1 MKVTIEF
8 NLPEEKVEHLLS
20 IKAVNLLS
28 VIHDLKETLRR
39 DIKYNQKEYLIE
51 VQELLQQCLE
61 DNCVNLDE
69 FN

>member
-8 NLPEEKVEHLLS
+8 NLPEEKIEHLLA
-20 IKAVNLLS
+20 IKAVDLLS
-28 VIHDLKETLRR
+28 VITDFKETLRR

-51 VQELLQQCLE
+51 VQELLHSCLE
-61 DNCVNLDE
+61 DNCINLDE